1 MGSPDHLPFL
11 SWCIHVCRRGI
22 PPQTAD
28 IPTSQLA
35 FWYKYWLPRRQMA
48 TAVWCEP
55 LFSPFPWDVSQSCPQ
70 CVCNHCEWANS
81 PACNPHGFLP
91 INFLL
96 TVKEFGSWVSKWLW
110 PAAFRQHRCLNFCSI
125 KRPSSWQS
133 LLTRLPLW
141 LLFFIPIKCVDCWCA
156 LHKAHLFIQTL
167 GVGMRACECLSP
179 PLWFCVKARTGKHLF
194 PGSGWAA
201 VQADGNVTNSW
212 SWSKD
217 CQGTCFTALIPFLA
231 QNK

>member
-1 MGSPDHLPFL
+1 MIQVLALKDTNGNSSLMWVLVLILDHTWKCMNYMLKEQKEERDL
-11 SWCIHVCRRGI
+11 
-22 PPQTAD
+22 
-28 IPTSQLA
+28 
-35 FWYKYWLPRRQMA
+35 
-48 TAVWCEP
+48 
-55 LFSPFPWDVSQSCPQ
+55 PFPWDVSQSCPQ
-70 CVCNHCEWANS
+70 CVCNRCEWANS